1 MIHEQHEE
9 LASLY
14 ALGALDAAEAR
25 AFEAEMHRH
34 PELRELVRSLQR
46 TAAALTRLAP
56 AAAPPG
62 EEFKTRLLGRLASSQ
77 SPAPGA
83 AGLPGSMP
91 GFAFRA
97 ASDAAGWKALPVPG
111 AYIKALSANRQ
122 KGYAVL
128 LGRLEG
134 GVRYPAHFHHG
145 AEDFCILTGDLHV
158 GGVEMGPGDFHH
170 ADAGTEHGV
179 NYSIGG
185 CTLIA
190 VIPLEHELA
199 QFALAT

>member
-1 MIHEQHEE
+1 
-9 LASLY
+9 L
-14 ALGALDAAEAR
+14 LGKIAITPSSA
-25 AFEAEMHRH
+25 
-34 PELRELVRSLQR
+34 PRS
-46 TAAALTRLAP
+46 AALAQP
-56 AAAPPG
+56 A
-62 EEFKTRLLGRLASSQ
+62 
-77 SPAPGA
+77 
-83 AGLPGSMP
+83 P

-122 KGYAVL
+122 QGYAVL
-128 LGRLEG
+128 LGKLDAG
-134 GVRYPAHFHHG
+134 ARYPAHFHHG

-170 ADAGTEHGV
+170 ADAGTEHEV
-179 NYSIGG
+179 NYSVGG

-190 VIPLEHELA
+190 VIPLDHELA